1 MANRSTW
8 PPVMMPSKTL
18 SAGLSALVLILTW
31 IQPLW
36 PREQALHTLSTF
48 AAAAYLWHYLRR
60 NTMRDS
66 HFLLICL
73 FLTVHNIAA
82 HWLYSN
88 VPYDQWA
95 TSLTGHSLSEVFG
108 WRRNHTDRLIHL
120 LYGLCCTPAM
130 VQHLAQQYR
139 ITRANAFK
147 LALLLIMA
155 TSLVYE
161 WLEWLIAVMMSP
173 EDAEAYNGQQGDMWD
188 AHKDMLIATI
198 GAALWWFKYRSPA
211 ASAAR

>member
-1 MANRSTW
+1 MLTSL
-8 PPVMMPSKTL
+8 PIPSKRL
-18 SAGLSALVLILTW
+18 STGLAGLVFAASW
-31 IQPLW
+31 IHPLW
-36 PREQALHTLSTF
+36 PQEQALHSASTL
-48 AAAAYLWHYLRR
+48 AVALYLWFHLRR
-60 NTMRDS
+60 HPMADS

-95 TSLTGHSLSEVFG
+95 KSLTGYSLNETFG

-130 VQHLAQQYR
+130 VHHLARRYS
-139 ITRANAFK
+139 TSLSNGFK
-147 LALLLIMA
+147 LTVLLIMA

-161 WLEWLIAVMMSP
+161 WLEWLIAITMSP

-198 GAALWWFKYRSPA
+198 GALVWWGKYRNAGPLS
-211 ASAAR
+211 